1 MYASLEELI
10 EIPIFKYFYEIS
22 QIPRGSGNEKEI
34 SDYLVGFAHKRGLEV
49 IQDEALNVIIKK
61 PATKGY
67 EQATAVII
75 QGHMDMVC
83 EKNDG
88 TIHDFK
94 KDPLKL
100 RIEDDMLHAT
110 DTTLGADNG
119 VAVAYALALLDA
131 KDIPHPAL
139 EVVITTEEETTM
151 NGALSVDPSHFE
163 GKILI
168 NIDSEEDGK
177 LLVSSAGGLQT
188 ILEIPL
194 IEENLPSEY
203 VSFQLA
209 VKGLIGGHSGMEI
222 DQERGNA
229 LKLMGRLLYDL
240 STDFKFVV
248 QHVRGGMA
256 SNAIPREAIITIA
269 LPEAEV
275 AKLREKLEEW
285 TNTLRL
291 EFASS
296 DPNVFV
302 ELKQAENSA
311 TTCFS
316 DETKQ
321 KVIKALML
329 LPNGI
334 QNMSLDIKGLVETS
348 VNVGKLETTDS
359 SIIIESDARSSVKS
373 RKYAI
378 ADQSKLVAEILD
390 CKFTV
395 TSDYPE
401 WPYNPDSKVRQ
412 LFEKVYKE
420 REGKDPEN
428 IAVHAGIECG
438 IFIEKIPGLDAI
450 SIGPDMYDVH
460 TPNEH
465 VSIPSMLNNWEYFVA
480 VLREMK

>member
-1 MYASLEELI
+1 M
-10 EIPIFKYFYEIS
+10 
-22 QIPRGSGNEKEI
+22 
-34 SDYLVGFAHKRGLEV
+34 
-49 IQDEALNVIIKK
+49 
-61 PATKGY
+61 
-67 EQATAVII
+67 
-75 QGHMDMVC
+75 
-83 EKNDG
+83 
-88 TIHDFK
+88 
-94 KDPLKL
+94 
-100 RIEDDMLHAT
+100 
-110 DTTLGADNG
+110 
-119 VAVAYALALLDA
+119 
-131 KDIPHPAL
+131 
-139 EVVITTEEETTM
+139 
-151 NGALSVDPSHFE
+151 
-163 GKILI
+163 
-168 NIDSEEDGK
+168 
-177 LLVSSAGGLQT
+177 
-188 ILEIPL
+188 
-194 IEENLPSEY
+194 
-203 VSFQLA
+203 
-209 VKGLIGGHSGMEI
+209 
-222 DQERGNA
+222 
-229 LKLMGRLLYDL
+229 
-240 STDFKFVV
+240 
-248 QHVRGGMA
+248 
-256 SNAIPREAIITIA
+256 
-269 LPEAEV
+269 
-275 AKLREKLEEW
+275 
-285 TNTLRL
+285 
-291 EFASS
+291 
-296 DPNVFV
+296 
-302 ELKQAENSA
+302 
-311 TTCFS
+311 

-420 REGKDPEN
+420 REGKDPEI